1 MELEIVSKETIKPLS
16 STPPDLTT
24 LTLSW
29 FDQHTPNVYTPLLYF
44 YTNNN
49 AVVSSSGCRGRLLK
63 DSLSKALTFYYPF
76 AGRLRDGGNFI
87 DCNDMGATFVEAK
100 LRCPMSEV
108 MNTFDL
114 NHDEILKLLCFEDIK
129 GKVQTFDPL
138 LSVQLTQFECGGE
151 VMYVSLAHKVA
162 DLATF
167 ANFMNDWASIARSSG
182 GIDPPVV
189 CPLFHAASLFRP
201 ELDGGVDPSEGEGSG
216 SKKREENVRSRR
228 MVFEGSKIRALKA
241 MVSKKVENPT
251 RVQVLTAFIYKAIV
265 SAKNALSGGLSRE
278 PTSILQFI
286 NLRSRV
292 EPPLPGTLTG
302 NIVSFFRASSTSAE
316 QQREM
321 ELWSVVGDMKRNFEE
336 FCRKLPRNY
345 RDEEGSP
352 ALKSWIKES
361 FETWMMDNDGRK
373 YGCSSWC
380 RFPLYEA
387 DFGWGTPIW
396 IAVPA
401 FLSKNTIGL
410 MDAKDGEGIEA
421 IVCLDKDEM
430 AVFETNEELLSFCHL
445 KT

>member
-1 MELEIVSKETIKPLS
+1 M
-16 STPPDLTT
+16 
-24 LTLSW
+24 
-29 FDQHTPNVYTPLLYF
+29 
-44 YTNNN
+44 
-49 AVVSSSGCRGRLLK
+49 
-63 DSLSKALTFYYPF
+63 
-76 AGRLRDGGNFI
+76 
-87 DCNDMGATFVEAK
+87 
-100 LRCPMSEV
+100 
-108 MNTFDL
+108 
-114 NHDEILKLLCFEDIK
+114 
-129 GKVQTFDPL
+129 
-138 LSVQLTQFECGGE
+138 
-151 VMYVSLAHKVA
+151 
-162 DLATF
+162 
-167 ANFMNDWASIARSSG
+167 
-182 GIDPPVV
+182 
-189 CPLFHAASLFRP
+189 
-201 ELDGGVDPSEGEGSG
+201 
-216 SKKREENVRSRR
+216 
-228 MVFEGSKIRALKA
+228 
-241 MVSKKVENPT
+241 
-251 RVQVLTAFIYKAIV
+251 
-265 SAKNALSGGLSRE
+265 
-278 PTSILQFI
+278 
-286 NLRSRV
+286 

-345 RDEEGSP
+345 RDEEGSSG
-352 ALKSWIKES
+352 LKSWIKES
-361 FETWMMDNDGRK
+361 FETWMIDNDGRK